1 MSTRV
6 EIDSKLAK
14 DISEIAKSENI
25 SEDKAL
31 NEALE
36 IGVKTMK
43 KEALFKEL
51 EKKGA
56 KIANK
61 DTYNPDP
68 KKNREMAGF
77 IKGVKPFNAVKLIR
91 EMREGGHDIP

>member
-1 MSTRV
+1 MSTKV

-36 IGVKTMK
+36 IGVETMK
-43 KEALFKEL
+43 KEAFFKEL
-51 EKKGA
+51 ERRGA

-61 DTYNPDP
+61 DTYNPNYNGME
-68 KKNREMAGF
+68 KNAGF
-77 IKGVKPFNAVKLIR
+77 IKNCKSFDAVKLVR
-91 EMREGGHDIP
+91 KMREGS